1 MSVFKHV
8 KTLTDLATLTGLA
21 AGIGWIAVKVIK
33 ESMTSDPSSNLIC
46 YVHSRN
52 RCTNRN
58 KTVSL
63 KTEDFI
69 YSICSADSQ

>member
-21 AGIGWIAVKVIK
+21 AAVGWIAIKVIK

-46 YVHSRN
+46 YVKF
-52 RCTNRN
+52 TLAIAAPIAT
-58 KTVSL
+58 KPYL
-63 KTEDFI
+63 
-69 YSICSADSQ
+69 